1 MDQITA
7 NIEWDSAYN
16 DDPVI
21 LIEGDGEQT
30 IACQDLADRASL
42 IFLSTHCHKL
52 EPRGVF
58 SMSVLITPKEAWR
71 SY

>member
-21 LIEGDGEQT
+21 LIGVVGEQT
-30 IACQDLADRASL
+30 IACQDLADWASL
-42 IFLSTHCHKL
+42 ILLYNPLSQT
-52 EPRGVF
+52 
-58 SMSVLITPKEAWR
+58 
-71 SY
+71 